1 MKVTALILFL
11 ILLIVLVVSVMLGKL
26 GKTRWSEGFVT
37 YQESLPAGNTF
48 ILPTYSTANPVT
60 KLVDNLFF
68 DPINANLI
76 EIDSPQF
83 QTGGVIDLAG
93 TSIISTTVT
102 VRENGGG
109 SNQYSGNVT
118 LNASGDVAGSQSVN
132 ESLTAS
138 VQLNKTAFVYESLS
152 KNTDTYC
159 VFYIGWNDKTYMHII
174 DETAKAHVATFVAKG
189 SSLNSKYYPV
199 DGHNVPNSAVGLTGS
214 SSDSDP
220 NNNNFVTDILY
231 DPTKILYQVGQNVKY
246 DITNGNLIVNTSTG
260 INVYGHTSPVTNTN
274 YTQPGQLTKTA
285 TSVQSVPFTPTLIND
300 TLGNNVVLFIPDGTN
315 TLVVLFSTSGT
326 KGRGYKLNNV
336 VRFTATDVD
345 NDASSGGSGVIS
357 MFNDFTNRFLN
368 QEQLPYMQNGVWSM
382 QHMQHMH
389 QRSMYDDYILKTQVV
404 PPVCPSCP
412 NCMGGDGGACNYCG
426 GHGGCGTRSMGGNT
440 VVSGNN
446 PSMQRYDPN
455 TVGAGAGHN
464 AGASAGPITGNY
476 SEVIGSGVFAS
487 NADANTLAGGLT
499 LMSYDMTA
507 GAEDIAKTGAS
518 VAIPTVTTTGDVLK
532 TGISDTAGVLTTG
545 IKEVGSGLGAVGS
558 GIYGATTNV
567 VGGAVGLAEGAGS
580 GLMSLGQR
588 PTYSETGREQGH
600 PYGPGYG
607 QASQP
612 YGPAGTAGPGSGSG
626 GTGYTPPT
634 GYATAPYG
642 GTQSMDQYSYYGTLP
657 AKNSAN
663 YMPVTAD
670 FSSFRH

>member
-26 GKTRWSEGFVT
+26 GKARWAEGFVT

-48 ILPTYSTANPVT
+48 ILPTYSTANSVT

-68 DPINANLI
+68 DPINANLV

-118 LNASGDVAGSQSVN
+118 LNASGDVTGSQSVN
-132 ESLTAS
+132 ESLTGS

-199 DGHNVPNSAVGLTGS
+199 DSHNVPNSAVGLTGS
-214 SSDSDP
+214 SSDNDP
-220 NNNNFVTDILY
+220 NNNSFVTDILY

-315 TLVVLFSTSGT
+315 TLVVLFSKSGSS
-326 KGRGYKLNNV
+326 RGYKLNNV

-368 QEQLPYMQNGVWSM
+368 QGQLPYMQNGGNMAFWSM
-382 QHMQHMH
+382 HQMH

-455 TVGAGAGHN
+455 TVGAGA
-464 AGASAGPITGNY
+464 PITGNY

-507 GAEDIAKTGAS
+507 GAEDIAKTAAS

-580 GLMSLGQR
+580 GLMHLGQR
-588 PTYSETGREQGH
+588 PTYNETGREQGH
-600 PYGPGYG
+600 PYGQVG

-612 YGPAGTAGPGSGSG
+612 YGPAGTAGPGSGSS
-626 GTGYTPPT
+626 GTSYMPPT